1 MIASPRPLFS
11 VPNFERASRL
21 GRSPGLQPYRF
32 LLVDLR
38 FPRLLDELDW
48 EVHEAA
54 VLLRRALDRAELR
67 EARGVVLP
75 QRKINQIC
83 VMILAK
89 CGSFPAV

>member
-1 MIASPRPLFS
+1 ML
-11 VPNFERASRL
+11 L
-21 GRSPGLQPYRF
+21 LLQPDRF

-67 EARGVVLP
+67 VLP
-75 QRKINQIC
+75 
-83 VMILAK
+83 LL
-89 CGSFPAV
+89 